1 MSTILFEL
9 GCEELPPKS
18 LKPLRDALQASV
30 IAQLTEADITFD
42 SIKAFAAPRR
52 LALQIQG
59 ISDKQPDRSE
69 QKRGPA
75 IKAAFDAEGN
85 LSKAL
90 RGSVSSNIP
99 FENSQVLENF
109 FRDSKDEKSNRN
121 FKELIDKI
129 NKQGYKEVLEELNQ
143 KSISFLTKYG
153 IKISVSGTSKG
164 SYISF
169 EQTIQGQATT
179 ELLPAIF
186 QTALDNLPIAKRMR
200 SGASRNEFVRP
211 VQWAVLMQD
220 SAVID
225 ATIQGHQTAN
235 QTRGHRF
242 HSPNYHEIAHA
253 GNYEQLL
260 DGLKVVAD
268 FDKRQMLIKNQV
280 KALADEVNADAIVPQ
295 DLLDEVTA
303 LVDFPIALRASFEPR
318 FLQVP
323 QEALISTMQ
332 ADQKYF
338 CLTDKAGK
346 LQPYFIFITNIESKD
361 PNQIIE
367 GNEKVVRPRLA
378 DAEFFFLQ
386 DQKQPLFA
394 LTESLKTRVFQD
406 KLGTIWEK
414 SERIAKLAAFIAAL
428 MQQQGQQIDIDETV
442 RAGILSKADL
452 ASSLVGEY
460 PELQGIAGTYYARLN
475 NEPEAV
481 AASLEEQ
488 YLPKFSG
495 DVLPQTPIGICLAL
509 ADRLDTLVG
518 IFAIDQAP
526 TGSKDPFSLR
536 RSAIGILR
544 ILIEKQL
551 PINLV
556 ALVEQAIKGYSDAEG
571 SKIEKMGD
579 TFTQVM
585 AFLNSRYRAM
595 YTEQGVSVDTI
606 QAVQAINPHMPLDF
620 DQRIRAVQAFS
631 ELSQASMLADS
642 NKRVANI
649 LAKSEVS
656 VADNV
661 DEALLSESAEQ
672 SLYGSVRQAQTA
684 VQPLLEQADY
694 TQVLQTLASLDE
706 PLTQFFDNVMV
717 NSEDAALKNNRLALL
732 KQVRALFLTV
742 ADISELQL

>member
-30 IAQLTEADITFD
+30 TEQLNEAEISFD

-85 LSKAL
+85 PTRAAMGFAKGLGIEAS
-90 RGSVSSNIP
+90 
-99 FENSQVLENF
+99 
-109 FRDSKDEKSNRN
+109 
-121 FKELIDKI
+121 ELITINTDKG
-129 NKQGYKEVLEELNQ
+129 NYVGY
-143 KSISFLTKYG
+143 
-153 IKISVSGTSKG
+153 
-164 SYISF
+164 
-169 EQTIQGQATT
+169 EQVIHGQATT
-179 ELLPAIF
+179 ELLATIF

-220 SAVID
+220 STVID
-225 ATIQGHQTAN
+225 ATIQGHQTGT

-253 GNYEQLL
+253 NDYEELL
-260 DGLKVVAD
+260 GGLKVVAD

-595 YTEQGVSVDTI
+595 YTEQGVSVDII

-620 DQRIRAVQAFS
+620 DQRIRAVQTFS

-656 VADNV
+656 VADTV
-661 DEALLSESAEQ
+661 DESLLSESAEQ
-672 SLYGSVRQAQTA
+672 SLYASVLQAQTA
-684 VQPLLEQADY
+684 VKPLLEQADY

>member
-30 IAQLTEADITFD
+30 TEQLREAEISFD
-42 SIKAFAAPRR
+42 SIKSFAAPRR
-52 LALQIQG
+52 LAIQIQG
-59 ISDKQPDRSE
+59 ISDKQPDRTE

-75 IKAAFDAEGN
+75 IKAAFDGDGN
-85 LSKAL
+85 PTRAAMGFAKGLGVEAS
-90 RGSVSSNIP
+90 
-99 FENSQVLENF
+99 
-109 FRDSKDEKSNRN
+109 
-121 FKELIDKI
+121 ELITINTDK
-129 NKQGYKEVLEELNQ
+129 GDYV
-143 KSISFLTKYG
+143 G
-153 IKISVSGTSKG
+153 
-164 SYISF
+164 F
-169 EQTIQGQATT
+169 EQTIHGQAIT
-179 ELLPAIF
+179 ELLPTIF

-220 SAVID
+220 DAVIH
-225 ATIQGHQTAN
+225 AIIQGHQTGA

-242 HSPNYHEIAHA
+242 HSPDYHDIAHA
-253 GNYEQLL
+253 NDYESLL
-260 DGLKVVAD
+260 EGLKVVAD
-268 FDKRQMLIKNQV
+268 FDKRQTLIKNQV
-280 KALADEVNADAIVPQ
+280 KTLADEVNSDAIVPQ

-303 LVDFPIALRASFEPR
+303 LVDFPIALRASFETR

-346 LQPYFIFITNIESKD
+346 LQPYFIFITNIMSQD

-406 KLGTIWEK
+406 KLGTIWDK
-414 SERIAKLAAFIAAL
+414 SERIAKLSAFIATL
-428 MQQQGQQIDIDETV
+428 LQQQGHDISVDEAV
-442 RAGILSKADL
+442 RAAMLSKADL

-460 PELQGIAGTYYARLN
+460 PELQGIAGTYYARLDG
-475 NEPEAV
+475 ETEAV

-556 ALVEQAIKGYSDAEG
+556 ALVEQAIKGYSDTNGG
-571 SKIEKMGD
+571 SKIAKMGD

-595 YTEQGVSVDTI
+595 YTEQSVSVDTI

-631 ELSQASMLADS
+631 TLSQASMLADS

-656 VADNV
+656 VSDTV
-661 DEALLSESAEQ
+661 DETLLTEPAEQ
-672 SLYGSVRQAQTA
+672 NLYGSVRQAQTA
-684 VQPLLEQADY
+684 VTPLLEQADY

-706 PLTQFFDNVMV
+706 PLTEFFDNVMV
-717 NSEDAALKNNRLALL
+717 NSEDEALKNNRLALL

>member
-30 IAQLTEADITFD
+30 TEQLNEAEIGFD
-42 SIKAFAAPRR
+42 SIKVFAAPRR
-52 LALQIQG
+52 LAIRIEG

-75 IKAAFDAEGN
+75 IKAAFDSDGN
-85 LSKAL
+85 PTRAAMGFAKGLGIDAS
-90 RGSVSSNIP
+90 
-99 FENSQVLENF
+99 
-109 FRDSKDEKSNRN
+109 
-121 FKELIDKI
+121 ELITINTDKGDYV
-129 NKQGYKEVLEELNQ
+129 GY
-143 KSISFLTKYG
+143 
-153 IKISVSGTSKG
+153 
-164 SYISF
+164 
-169 EQTIQGQATT
+169 EQIIQGQATT
-179 ELLPAIF
+179 ELLPTIF

-225 ATIQGHQTAN
+225 ATIQGHQTGK

-242 HSPNYHEIAHA
+242 HSPDYHEITHA
-253 GNYEQLL
+253 NDYEQLL
-260 DGLKVVAD
+260 DDLKVVAD
-268 FDKRQMLIKNQV
+268 FDKRQTLIKNQV
-280 KALADEVNADAIVPQ
+280 KTLADEVNADPIVPQ

-303 LVDFPIALRASFEPR
+303 LVDFPIALRANFEPR

-414 SERIAKLAAFIAAL
+414 SERIAKLAAFIATL
-428 MQQQGQQIDIDETV
+428 MQQQGRDINVDETV
-442 RAGILSKADL
+442 RAAILSKADL

-475 NEPEAV
+475 DEPEAV
-481 AASLEEQ
+481 AASLQEQ

-556 ALVEQAIKGYSDAEG
+556 ALVEQAIKGYSTSEG
-571 SKIEKMGD
+571 SKIAKMGD

-620 DQRIRAVQAFS
+620 DQRIRAVQTFS
-631 ELSQASMLADS
+631 ELPQAEKLADS

-656 VADNV
+656 VADTV
-661 DEALLSESAEQ
+661 DEALLSEAAEQ
-672 SLYGSVRQAQTA
+672 TLYQAVQQAQMA
-684 VQPLLEQADY
+684 VKPLLETADY
-694 TQVLQTLASLDE
+694 TQVLQTLVSLDA
-706 PLTQFFDNVMV
+706 PLTQFFADVMV

>member
-1 MSTILFEL
+1 MSSILFEL

-18 LKPLRDALQASV
+18 LKTLRDALQASV
-30 IAQLTEADITFD
+30 TEQLNEADISFD
-42 SIKAFAAPRR
+42 SIHSFAAPRR

-85 LSKAL
+85 PTRAAL
-90 RGSVSSNIP
+90 GFAKGLGIEAS
-99 FENSQVLENF
+99 
-109 FRDSKDEKSNRN
+109 
-121 FKELIDKI
+121 ELITINTDKGDYI
-129 NKQGYKEVLEELNQ
+129 GYEQ
-143 KSISFLTKYG
+143 KVT
-153 IKISVSGTSKG
+153 
-164 SYISF
+164 
-169 EQTIQGQATT
+169 GQAVT
-179 ELLPAIF
+179 ELLPQIL
-186 QTALDNLPIAKRMR
+186 QTALDQLPIAKRMR
-200 SGASRNEFVRP
+200 SGASREEFVRP

-220 SAVID
+220 DQVIEAVI
-225 ATIQGHQTAN
+225 QGQQTGT

-242 HSPNYHEIAHA
+242 HSPDYHTIDHA
-253 GNYEQLL
+253 DNYEEFLQS
-260 DGLKVVAD
+260 LKVIVD
-268 FDKRQMLIKNQV
+268 FDKRKTLIKNQV
-280 KALADEVNADAIVPQ
+280 KALADQVNANAIVPSE
-295 DLLDEVTA
+295 LLDEVTA

-338 CLTDKAGK
+338 CLTDKDGK

-361 PNQIIE
+361 PNQIVQ

-394 LTESLKTRVFQD
+394 LTENLKTRVFQD
-406 KLGTIWEK
+406 KLGTIWQK
-414 SERIAKLAAFIAAL
+414 SERIAKLAAFIATL
-428 MQQQGQQIDIDETV
+428 MQQQGMQISINETV
-442 RAGILSKADL
+442 RAAILSKADL

-475 NEPEAV
+475 DEPEAV

-556 ALVEQAIKGYSDAEG
+556 ALVEQAVNNYTSGED
-571 SKIEKMGD
+571 SKIAKMGD
-579 TFTQVM
+579 TLTQVM

-631 ELSQASMLADS
+631 ALPQASKLADS

-649 LAKSEVS
+649 LAKSES
-656 VADNV
+656 DVASSV
-661 DEALLSESAEQ
+661 DESLLVEPAEQ
-672 SLYGSVRQAQTA
+672 ELYRAVSQAQTA
-684 VQPLLEQADY
+684 VEPLLAQADY
-694 TQVLQTLASLDE
+694 TQILQTLASLDE
-706 PLTQFFDNVMV
+706 PLTQFFEGVMV
-717 NSEDAALKNNRLALL
+717 NSEELALKNNRLALL

>member
-30 IAQLTEADITFD
+30 TEQLTEAGISFD

-59 ISDKQPDRSE
+59 IGDKQPDRSE

-85 LSKAL
+85 PTRAAMGFAKGLGIEAS
-90 RGSVSSNIP
+90 
-99 FENSQVLENF
+99 
-109 FRDSKDEKSNRN
+109 
-121 FKELIDKI
+121 ELITINTDKGDYV
-129 NKQGYKEVLEELNQ
+129 GY
-143 KSISFLTKYG
+143 
-153 IKISVSGTSKG
+153 
-164 SYISF
+164 

-220 SAVID
+220 NAVID
-225 ATIQGHQTAN
+225 ATIQGHQTGT

-242 HSPNYHEIAHA
+242 HSPDYHNIGHA
-253 GNYEQLL
+253 NDYEQLL

-280 KALADEVNADAIVPQ
+280 KALADEVNSDAIVPQ
-295 DLLDEVTA
+295 ALLDEVTA
-303 LVDFPIALRASFEPR
+303 LVDFPIALRASFEAR

-338 CLTDKAGK
+338 CLTDKTGK

-428 MQQQGQQIDIDETV
+428 MQQQGSEISIDETV

-475 NEPEAV
+475 DEPEAV

-556 ALVEQAIKGYSDAEG
+556 ALVEQAIKGYSTSDG
-571 SKIEKMGD
+571 SKIAKMGD

-661 DEALLSESAEQ
+661 DEALLSEPAEQ
-672 SLYGSVRQAQTA
+672 SLYASVQQAQTA

>member
-1 MSTILFEL
+1 MTTILFEL

-18 LKPLRDALQASV
+18 LKTLRDALQNSV
-30 IAQLTEADITFD
+30 TEQLVAADISFD

-52 LALQIQG
+52 LALQIHG
-59 ISDKQPDRSE
+59 IADKQPDRSE

-85 LSKAL
+85 PSRAAIGFAKGLCIEAS
-90 RGSVSSNIP
+90 
-99 FENSQVLENF
+99 
-109 FRDSKDEKSNRN
+109 
-121 FKELIDKI
+121 ELITINTDKGDYV
-129 NKQGYKEVLEELNQ
+129 GY
-143 KSISFLTKYG
+143 
-153 IKISVSGTSKG
+153 
-164 SYISF
+164 
-169 EQTIQGQATT
+169 EQTVHGKAVA
-179 ELLPAIF
+179 ELLPQIF

-200 SGASRNEFVRP
+200 SGASRDEFVRP
-211 VQWAVLMQD
+211 VQWVVLMAD
-220 SAVID
+220 DRVID
-225 ATIQGHQTAN
+225 ANIQGHQSGQ

-242 HSPNYHEIAHA
+242 HSPEYHTINHA
-253 GNYEQLL
+253 NDYEALL
-260 DGLKVVAD
+260 DSLKVVAD
-268 FDKRQMLIKNQV
+268 FDKRQAFINNQV
-280 KALADEVNADAIVPQ
+280 QALADEINATAIVPQ

-303 LVDFPIALRASFEPR
+303 LVDFPIALRADFEPR

-338 CLTDKAGK
+338 CLTDKDGK
-346 LQPYFIFITNIESKD
+346 LQPYFIFITNIASKD
-361 PNQIIE
+361 PKQIIE

-406 KLGTIWEK
+406 QLGTIWEK
-414 SERIAKLAAFIAAL
+414 SERIAKLATFIAAL
-428 MQQQGQQIDIDETV
+428 LQQQGQQINIDDTA
-442 RAGILSKADL
+442 RAAMLAKADL

-460 PELQGIAGTYYARLN
+460 PDLQGIAGTYYARLN
-475 NEPEAV
+475 GEPEAV

-518 IFAIDQAP
+518 VFAIGQPP

-536 RSAIGILR
+536 RSAIGVLR

-556 ALVEQAIKGYSDAEG
+556 ALVEQAIKNYSDDNG

-631 ELSQASMLADS
+631 ALPQASMLADS

-649 LAKSEVS
+649 LAKSES
-656 VADNV
+656 LVAENV
-661 DEALLSESAEQ
+661 EEALLTEPAEQ
-672 SLYGSVRQAQTA
+672 TLYSSVRQAQTA
-684 VQPLLEQADY
+684 VQPQLAQADY
-694 TQVLQTLASLDE
+694 TQVLQTLTSLDA
-706 PLTQFFDNVMV
+706 PLTQFFEEVMV

>member
-30 IAQLTEADITFD
+30 TEQLTEADITFD

-52 LALQIQG
+52 LAIQIQG

-75 IKAAFDAEGN
+75 IKAAFDSDGN
-85 LSKAL
+85 PTRAAMGFAKGLGIEAS
-90 RGSVSSNIP
+90 
-99 FENSQVLENF
+99 
-109 FRDSKDEKSNRN
+109 
-121 FKELIDKI
+121 ELITINTDKGDYV
-129 NKQGYKEVLEELNQ
+129 GY
-143 KSISFLTKYG
+143 
-153 IKISVSGTSKG
+153 
-164 SYISF
+164 
-169 EQTIQGQATT
+169 EQVIDGQATT

-220 SAVID
+220 STVIE
-225 ATIQGHQTAN
+225 ATIQGHQTGT

-242 HSPNYHEIAHA
+242 HSPDYYTIAHA
-253 GNYEQLL
+253 NDYEQLL

-303 LVDFPIALRASFEPR
+303 LVDFPIALRANFEAR

-414 SERIAKLAAFIAAL
+414 SERIAKLAAFIATL
-428 MQQQGQQIDIDETV
+428 MQQQGRDISIDETV
-442 RAGILSKADL
+442 RAAILSKADL

-475 NEPEAV
+475 GEPEAV

-495 DVLPQTPIGICLAL
+495 DVLPKTPIGICLAL

-556 ALVEQAIKGYSDAEG
+556 ALVEQAIKGYSTSDG
-571 SKIEKMGD
+571 SKIAKMGD

-620 DQRIRAVQAFS
+620 DQRIRAVQSFS
-631 ELSQASMLADS
+631 KVSQASMLADS

-661 DEALLSESAEQ
+661 DEALLSEPAEQ
-672 SLYGSVRQAQTA
+672 ELYQAVQQAQKA
-684 VQPLLEQADY
+684 VKPLLETADY
-694 TQVLQTLASLDE
+694 TQVLQTLVSLDA
-706 PLTQFFDNVMV
+706 PLTQFFADVMV
-717 NSEDAALKNNRLALL
+717 NSDDVALKNNRLALL

>member
-30 IAQLTEADITFD
+30 TEQLNEAEIGFD

-52 LALQIQG
+52 LAIRIEG

-75 IKAAFDAEGN
+75 IKAAFDSDGN
-85 LSKAL
+85 PTRAAMGFAKGLGIDAS
-90 RGSVSSNIP
+90 
-99 FENSQVLENF
+99 
-109 FRDSKDEKSNRN
+109 
-121 FKELIDKI
+121 ELITINTDKGDYV
-129 NKQGYKEVLEELNQ
+129 GY
-143 KSISFLTKYG
+143 
-153 IKISVSGTSKG
+153 
-164 SYISF
+164 
-169 EQTIQGQATT
+169 EQIIQGQATT
-179 ELLPAIF
+179 ELLPTIF

-225 ATIQGHQTAN
+225 ATIQGHQTGK

-242 HSPNYHEIAHA
+242 HSPDYHEITHA
-253 GNYEQLL
+253 NDYEQLL
-260 DGLKVVAD
+260 DDLKVVAD
-268 FDKRQMLIKNQV
+268 FDKRQTLIKNQV
-280 KALADEVNADAIVPQ
+280 KTLADEVNADPIVPQ

-303 LVDFPIALRASFEPR
+303 LVDFPIALRANFEAR

-338 CLTDKAGK
+338 CLTDKEGK

-414 SERIAKLAAFIAAL
+414 SERIAKLAAFIATL
-428 MQQQGQQIDIDETV
+428 MQQQGRDINVDETV
-442 RAGILSKADL
+442 RAAILSKADL

-475 NEPEAV
+475 DEPEAV
-481 AASLEEQ
+481 AASLQEQ

-556 ALVEQAIKGYSDAEG
+556 ALVEQAIKGYSTSEG
-571 SKIEKMGD
+571 SKIAKMGD

-620 DQRIRAVQAFS
+620 DQRIRAVQTFS
-631 ELSQASMLADS
+631 ELPQAEKLADS

-656 VADNV
+656 VADTV
-661 DEALLSESAEQ
+661 DEALLSEAAEQ
-672 SLYGSVRQAQTA
+672 TLYQAVQQAQMA
-684 VQPLLEQADY
+684 VKPLLETADY
-694 TQVLQTLASLDE
+694 TQVLQTLVSLDA
-706 PLTQFFDNVMV
+706 PLTQFFADVMV

>member
-18 LKPLRDALQASV
+18 LKPLRDALQTSV
-30 IAQLTEADITFD
+30 TEQLSAAEITFD
-42 SIKAFAAPRR
+42 SVKAFAAPRR
-52 LALQIQG
+52 LAIQIEG
-59 ISDKQPDRSE
+59 ISDKQPDRTE

-75 IKAAFDAEGN
+75 IKAAFDSDGN
-85 LSKAL
+85 PTRAAMGFAKGLGIEAS
-90 RGSVSSNIP
+90 
-99 FENSQVLENF
+99 
-109 FRDSKDEKSNRN
+109 
-121 FKELIDKI
+121 ELTTINTDK
-129 NKQGYKEVLEELNQ
+129 GDYV
-143 KSISFLTKYG
+143 G
-153 IKISVSGTSKG
+153 
-164 SYISF
+164 F
-169 EQTIQGQATT
+169 EQTISGQATT

-186 QTALDNLPIAKRMR
+186 QTALDSLPIAKRMR

-211 VQWAVLMQD
+211 VQWVVLMQD
-220 SAVID
+220 DTVID
-225 ATIQGHQTAN
+225 ATIQGHQTGL

-242 HSPNYHEIAHA
+242 HSPDYHDIAHA
-253 GNYEQLL
+253 NDYEQLL

-280 KALADEVNADAIVPQ
+280 KALADEVNSDAIVPQ

-303 LVDFPIALRASFEPR
+303 LVDFPIALRASFEAR

-338 CLTDKAGK
+338 CLTDKTGK

-414 SERIAKLAAFIAAL
+414 SERIAKLAAFIATL
-428 MQQQGQQIDIDETV
+428 MQQQGHDINVDDTV

-475 NEPEAV
+475 EEPEAV

-495 DVLPQTPIGICLAL
+495 DVLPQTPVGICLAL

-571 SKIEKMGD
+571 SKIAKMGD

-649 LAKSEVS
+649 LAKSEVD
-656 VADNV
+656 VADTV
-661 DEALLSESAEQ
+661 DEALLSETAEQ
-672 SLYGSVRQAQTA
+672 NLYANVQQAQTV

-717 NSEDAALKNNRLALL
+717 NSDDEALKNNRLALL

>member
-30 IAQLTEADITFD
+30 TEQLTEADITFD

-52 LALQIQG
+52 LAIQIQG

-75 IKAAFDAEGN
+75 IKAAFDSDGN
-85 LSKAL
+85 PTRAAMGFAKGLGIEAS
-90 RGSVSSNIP
+90 
-99 FENSQVLENF
+99 
-109 FRDSKDEKSNRN
+109 
-121 FKELIDKI
+121 ELITINTDKGDYV
-129 NKQGYKEVLEELNQ
+129 GY
-143 KSISFLTKYG
+143 
-153 IKISVSGTSKG
+153 
-164 SYISF
+164 
-169 EQTIQGQATT
+169 EQVIHGQATT

-220 SAVID
+220 STVIE
-225 ATIQGHQTAN
+225 ATIQGHQTGT

-242 HSPNYHEIAHA
+242 HSPDYHTIAHA
-253 GNYEQLL
+253 NDYEQLL

-303 LVDFPIALRASFEPR
+303 LVDFPIALRANFEAR

-414 SERIAKLAAFIAAL
+414 SERIAKLAAFIATL
-428 MQQQGQQIDIDETV
+428 MQQQGRDISIDETV
-442 RAGILSKADL
+442 RAAILSKADL

-475 NEPEAV
+475 GEPEAI

-495 DVLPQTPIGICLAL
+495 DVLPKTPIGICLAL

-556 ALVEQAIKGYSDAEG
+556 ALVEQAIKGYSTSDG
-571 SKIEKMGD
+571 SKIAKMGD

-631 ELSQASMLADS
+631 ELPQAEKLADS

-649 LAKSEVS
+649 LAKSEGA
-656 VADNV
+656 VA
-661 DEALLSESAEQ
+661 
-672 SLYGSVRQAQTA
+672 
-684 VQPLLEQADY
+684 
-694 TQVLQTLASLDE
+694 
-706 PLTQFFDNVMV
+706 
-717 NSEDAALKNNRLALL
+717 
-732 KQVRALFLTV
+732 
-742 ADISELQL
+742 

>member
-18 LKPLRDALQASV
+18 LKSLRDALQTSV
-30 IAQLTEADITFD
+30 TDQLNEADINFE

-59 ISDKQPDRSE
+59 ISAKQPDRTE

-85 LSKAL
+85 PSRAAIGFAKGLGIDPS
-90 RGSVSSNIP
+90 
-99 FENSQVLENF
+99 
-109 FRDSKDEKSNRN
+109 
-121 FKELIDKI
+121 ELVTISTDKGDYV
-129 NKQGYKEVLEELNQ
+129 GY
-143 KSISFLTKYG
+143 
-153 IKISVSGTSKG
+153 
-164 SYISF
+164 
-169 EQTIQGQATT
+169 EQTIHGQAVT
-179 ELLPAIF
+179 ELLPQIL

-200 SGASRNEFVRP
+200 SGASKEEFVRP

-220 SAVID
+220 NQLVEAI
-225 ATIQGHQTAN
+225 IQGQQTGT

-242 HSPNYHEIAHA
+242 HSPDYYAIDHA
-253 GNYEQLL
+253 DNYESLL
-260 DGLKVVAD
+260 QSLRVIAN
-268 FDKRQMLIKNQV
+268 FDKRRTLINNQV
-280 KALADEVNADAIVPQ
+280 KTLADQVNANAIMPQ
-295 DLLDEVTA
+295 ELLDEVTA

-346 LQPYFIFITNIESKD
+346 LLSYFIFITNIESKD

-406 KLGTIWEK
+406 KLGTIWQK
-414 SERIAKLAAFIAAL
+414 SERIAKLAAFIATL
-428 MQQQGQQIDIDETV
+428 MLEQGVQIDIDETV
-442 RAGILSKADL
+442 RAAILSKADL

-475 NEPEAV
+475 DEPETV
-481 AASLEEQ
+481 AASLQEQ

-556 ALVEQAIKGYSDAEG
+556 ALVEQAIQNYGKQNALKLLMDENTIDLNMSD
-571 SKIEKMGD
+571 
-579 TFTQVM
+579 TRTQVIT
-585 AFLNSRYRAM
+585 FLNSRYRAM

-606 QAVQAINPHMPLDF
+606 QAVQAINTDMPLDF

-631 ELSQASMLADS
+631 ELPQASKLADS

-649 LAKSEVS
+649 LAKSEAQ

-661 DEALLSESAEQ
+661 DESLLSESAEQ
-672 SLYGSVRQAQTA
+672 QLYRAVSQAQAALT
-684 VQPLLEQADY
+684 PLLETADY
-694 TQVLQTLASLDE
+694 TQILQTLASLDE
-706 PLTQFFDNVMV
+706 PLTQFFDDVMV
-717 NSEDAALKNNRLALL
+717 NSEDAALKANRLALL

>member
-18 LKPLRDALQASV
+18 LKPLRDALQTSV
-30 IAQLTEADITFD
+30 TEQLTAADITFD

-52 LALQIQG
+52 LAIQIQG
-59 ISDKQPDRSE
+59 ISDKQPDRTE

-85 LSKAL
+85 PTRAAIGFAKGLGIEAS
-90 RGSVSSNIP
+90 
-99 FENSQVLENF
+99 
-109 FRDSKDEKSNRN
+109 
-121 FKELIDKI
+121 ELTTINTDK
-129 NKQGYKEVLEELNQ
+129 GDYV
-143 KSISFLTKYG
+143 G
-153 IKISVSGTSKG
+153 
-164 SYISF
+164 F

-220 SAVID
+220 DTVID
-225 ATIQGHQTAN
+225 ASIQGHQTGT

-242 HSPNYHEIAHA
+242 HSPDYHNIAHA
-253 GNYEQLL
+253 NDYEQLL
-260 DGLKVVAD
+260 DGLKVVVD

-280 KALADEVNADAIVPQ
+280 KALADEVNSDAIVPQ
-295 DLLDEVTA
+295 ALLDEVTA
-303 LVDFPIALRASFEPR
+303 LVDFPIALRASFEAR

-394 LTESLKTRVFQD
+394 LTESLKNRVFQD

-414 SERIAKLAAFIAAL
+414 SERIAKLAAFIATL
-428 MQQQGQQIDIDETV
+428 MQQQGIDISIDEAV

-579 TFTQVM
+579 TFTQVI

-656 VADNV
+656 VADTV
-661 DEALLSESAEQ
+661 DEALLSETAEQ
-672 SLYGSVRQAQTA
+672 NLYTNVKQAQTV

-706 PLTQFFDNVMV
+706 PLTQFFDGVMV

>member
-18 LKPLRDALQASV
+18 LKPLRDALQTSV
-30 IAQLTEADITFD
+30 TEQLSAAEITFD
-42 SIKAFAAPRR
+42 SIKAFATPRR
-52 LALQIQG
+52 LAIQIEG
-59 ISDKQPDRSE
+59 ISDKQPDRTE

-75 IKAAFDAEGN
+75 IKAAFDSDGN
-85 LSKAL
+85 PTRAAIGFAKGLGIEAS
-90 RGSVSSNIP
+90 
-99 FENSQVLENF
+99 
-109 FRDSKDEKSNRN
+109 
-121 FKELIDKI
+121 ELTTINTDK
-129 NKQGYKEVLEELNQ
+129 GDYV
-143 KSISFLTKYG
+143 G
-153 IKISVSGTSKG
+153 
-164 SYISF
+164 F
-169 EQTIQGQATT
+169 EQTISGQATT

-186 QTALDNLPIAKRMR
+186 QTALDSLPIAKRMR

-211 VQWAVLMQD
+211 VQWVVLMQD
-220 SAVID
+220 DTVID
-225 ATIQGHQTAN
+225 ATIQGHETGS

-242 HSPNYHEIAHA
+242 HSPDYHDIAHA
-253 GNYEQLL
+253 NDYEQLL

-280 KALADEVNADAIVPQ
+280 KALADEVNSDAIVPQ

-303 LVDFPIALRASFEPR
+303 LVDFPIALRASFEAR

-338 CLTDKAGK
+338 CLTDKTGK

-414 SERIAKLAAFIAAL
+414 SERIAKLAAFIATL
-428 MQQQGQQIDIDETV
+428 MQQQGHDINVDDTV

-475 NEPEAV
+475 EEPEAV

-495 DVLPQTPIGICLAL
+495 DVLPQTPVGICLAL

-571 SKIEKMGD
+571 TKIAKMGD

-656 VADNV
+656 VADTV
-661 DEALLSESAEQ
+661 DEALLSETAEQ
-672 SLYGSVRQAQTA
+672 NLYANVQQAQTV

-717 NSEDAALKNNRLALL
+717 NSDDAALKNNRLALL
-732 KQVRALFLTV
+732 KQVRALFLSV

>member
-18 LKPLRDALQASV
+18 LKPLRDALQKSV
-30 IAQLTEADITFD
+30 TEQLAEADISFD

-52 LALQIQG
+52 LAIQIQG
-59 ISDKQPDRSE
+59 ISDKQPDRTE

-75 IKAAFDAEGN
+75 IRAAFDADGN
-85 LSKAL
+85 PTRAAMGFAKGLGIEAS
-90 RGSVSSNIP
+90 
-99 FENSQVLENF
+99 
-109 FRDSKDEKSNRN
+109 
-121 FKELIDKI
+121 ELTTINTDKGDYV
-129 NKQGYKEVLEELNQ
+129 GY
-143 KSISFLTKYG
+143 
-153 IKISVSGTSKG
+153 
-164 SYISF
+164 
-169 EQTIQGQATT
+169 EQTIHGQATT

-186 QTALDNLPIAKRMR
+186 QTALDDLPIAKRMR

-225 ATIQGHQTAN
+225 ATIQGHQTGT

-242 HSPNYHEIAHA
+242 HSPDFYNIDHA
-253 GNYEQLL
+253 NDYEPLL

-280 KALADEVNADAIVPQ
+280 KALADEINADAIVPQ
-295 DLLDEVTA
+295 GLLDEVTA
-303 LVDFPIALRASFEPR
+303 LVDFPIALRADFEAR

-338 CLTDKAGK
+338 CLTDKAGT

-361 PNQIIE
+361 PQQIIE

-406 KLGTIWEK
+406 QLGTIWEK
-414 SERIAKLAAFIAAL
+414 SERIAKLAAYIAAL
-428 MQQQGQQIDIDETV
+428 MQQQGHEINIDDTV
-442 RAGILSKADL
+442 RAAMLSKADL

-475 NEPEAV
+475 DEPEAV

-495 DVLPQTPIGICLAL
+495 DVLPQTSIGICLAL

-536 RSAIGILR
+536 RSAIGVLR

-556 ALVEQAIKGYSDAEG
+556 ALVEQAIKNYSSSDG
-571 SKIEKMGD
+571 SKITKMGD

-606 QAVQAINPHMPLDF
+606 QAVQAIHPHMPLDF
-620 DQRIRAVQAFS
+620 DQRIRAVQTFS
-631 ELSQASMLADS
+631 ELPQAEQLADS

-649 LAKSEVS
+649 LAKSEET
-656 VADNV
+656 VADKV
-661 DEALLSESAEQ
+661 DEALLSEPAEQ
-672 SLYGSVRQAQTA
+672 ALYETVRQAQTA
-684 VQPLLEQADY
+684 VTPLLAEADY
-694 TQVLQTLASLDE
+694 TQVLQTLAGLDA
-706 PLTQFFDNVMV
+706 PLTQFFDDVMV

-742 ADISELQL
+742 ADISELQI

>member
-18 LKPLRDALQASV
+18 LKSLRDALQTSV
-30 IAQLTEADITFD
+30 TEQLNAANISFG
-42 SIKAFAAPRR
+42 SIKSFAAPRR
-52 LALQIQG
+52 LALQIQD
-59 ISDKQPDRSE
+59 IAAKQPDRSE

-85 LSKAL
+85 PTRAATGFAKGLGIEPS
-90 RGSVSSNIP
+90 
-99 FENSQVLENF
+99 
-109 FRDSKDEKSNRN
+109 
-121 FKELIDKI
+121 ELITIKTDKGDYI
-129 NKQGYKEVLEELNQ
+129 GYEHTVH
-143 KSISFLTKYG
+143 
-153 IKISVSGTSKG
+153 
-164 SYISF
+164 
-169 EQTIQGQATT
+169 GQAVT
-179 ELLPAIF
+179 ELLPQIL

-200 SGASRNEFVRP
+200 SGTSRDEFVRP

-220 SAVID
+220 DKVIE
-225 ATIQGHQTAN
+225 ATIQGQQTGT

-242 HSPNYHEIAHA
+242 HSPDYHNIEHA
-253 GNYEQLL
+253 DAYESLL
-260 DGLKVVAD
+260 DSLKVVAN
-268 FDKRQMLIKNQV
+268 FDKRQTLIKNQV
-280 KALADEVNADAIVPQ
+280 KALADQVNADAIIPQ
-295 DLLDEVTA
+295 GLLDEVTA

-338 CLTDKAGK
+338 CLIDKDGK

-361 PNQIIE
+361 PQQIVE

-394 LTESLKTRVFQD
+394 MTEGLKTRVFQD
-406 KLGTIWEK
+406 QLGTIWEK
-414 SERIAKLAAFIAAL
+414 SERIAKLAAFIATL

-442 RAGILSKADL
+442 RAAILAKADL
-452 ASSLVGEY
+452 TSSLVGEY

-556 ALVEQAIKGYSDAEG
+556 ALVEQAIKNYTSSDG
-571 SKIEKMGD
+571 SKIAQMGD

-631 ELSQASMLADS
+631 ELPQASMLADS

-649 LAKSEVS
+649 LAKSEVE
-656 VADNV
+656 VADSV
-661 DEALLSESAEQ
+661 DETLLTEPAEQ
-672 SLYGSVRQAQTA
+672 ALYSAVNQAQTSVA
-684 VQPLLEQADY
+684 PLREQANY
-694 TQVLQTLASLDE
+694 TQILQTLASLDA
-706 PLTQFFDNVMV
+706 PLTQFFADVMV
-717 NSEDAALKNNRLALL
+717 NSEDVSLKNNRLALL
-732 KQVRALFLTV
+732 KQVRGLFLTV

>member
-18 LKPLRDALQASV
+18 LKPLRDALQESV
-30 IAQLTEADITFD
+30 IEQLNEAEISFD

-75 IKAAFDAEGN
+75 IKAAFDADGN
-85 LSKAL
+85 PTRAAMGFAKGLGIEAS
-90 RGSVSSNIP
+90 
-99 FENSQVLENF
+99 
-109 FRDSKDEKSNRN
+109 
-121 FKELIDKI
+121 ELITINTDKGDYV
-129 NKQGYKEVLEELNQ
+129 GY
-143 KSISFLTKYG
+143 
-153 IKISVSGTSKG
+153 
-164 SYISF
+164 
-169 EQTIQGQATT
+169 EQVIHGQATT

-220 SAVID
+220 NAIID
-225 ATIQGHQTAN
+225 ATIQGHQTGT

-242 HSPNYHEIAHA
+242 HSPNYHEIVHA
-253 GNYEQLL
+253 NNYEQLL

-280 KALADEVNADAIVPQ
+280 KALADEVNSDAIVPQ

-338 CLTDKAGK
+338 CLTDKTGK

-452 ASSLVGEY
+452 TSSLVGEY

-661 DEALLSESAEQ
+661 DEALLSEPAEQ
-672 SLYGSVRQAQTA
+672 GLYASVLQAQTA
-684 VQPLLEQADY
+684 VKPLLEQADY

>member
-18 LKPLRDALQASV
+18 LKPLRDALESSV
-30 IAQLTEADITFD
+30 KEQLNEANISFD
-42 SIKAFAAPRR
+42 SMKAFAAPRR
-52 LALQIQG
+52 LALQVQG
-59 ISDKQPDRSE
+59 IADKQPDRTE

-75 IKAAFDAEGN
+75 IKAAFDADGN
-85 LSKAL
+85 PTRAAMGFAKGLGIEAS
-90 RGSVSSNIP
+90 
-99 FENSQVLENF
+99 
-109 FRDSKDEKSNRN
+109 
-121 FKELIDKI
+121 ELTTINTDKGDYV
-129 NKQGYKEVLEELNQ
+129 GY
-143 KSISFLTKYG
+143 
-153 IKISVSGTSKG
+153 
-164 SYISF
+164 
-169 EQTIQGQATT
+169 EQTVHGQATT
-179 ELLPAIF
+179 ELLPDIF
-186 QTALDNLPIAKRMR
+186 QTALDTLPIAKRMR

-220 SAVID
+220 DVVID
-225 ATIQGHQTAN
+225 ATIQGHQTGT

-242 HSPNYHEIAHA
+242 HSPDYHTIAHA
-253 GNYEQLL
+253 NDYEELL
-260 DGLKVVAD
+260 KGLKVVAD

-280 KALADEVNADAIVPQ
+280 KALADEVNSDAIIPQ
-295 DLLDEVTA
+295 SLLDEVTA
-303 LVDFPIALRASFEPR
+303 LVDFPIALRADFESR

-338 CLTDKAGK
+338 CLTDKEGK

-361 PNQIIE
+361 PKQIIE

-406 KLGTIWEK
+406 QLGTIWEK

-428 MQQQGQQIDIDETV
+428 MQQQGAQIDIEETV
-442 RAGILSKADL
+442 RSAMLAKADL

-475 NEPEAV
+475 GEPAAV

-556 ALVEQAIKGYSDAEG
+556 ALVEQAIKNYTSTEG
-571 SKIEKMGD
+571 SKIAKMGD

-620 DQRIRAVQAFS
+620 DQRIRAVQTFS
-631 ELSQASMLADS
+631 ELPQASMLADS

-649 LAKSEVS
+649 LAKSEAT
-656 VADNV
+656 VADKV
-661 DEALLSESAEQ
+661 DEALLTEPAEQ
-672 SLYGSVRQAQTA
+672 NLYSSVRQAQTA
-684 VQPLLEQADY
+684 VTPLLEKADY
-694 TQVLQTLASLDE
+694 TQVLQTLASLDD
-706 PLTQFFDNVMV
+706 PLTQFFDSVMV

>member
-30 IAQLTEADITFD
+30 TEQLNEAEIGFD

-52 LALQIQG
+52 LAIRIEG

-75 IKAAFDAEGN
+75 IKAAFDSDGN
-85 LSKAL
+85 PTRAAMGFAKGLGIDAS
-90 RGSVSSNIP
+90 
-99 FENSQVLENF
+99 
-109 FRDSKDEKSNRN
+109 
-121 FKELIDKI
+121 ELITINTDKGDYV
-129 NKQGYKEVLEELNQ
+129 GY
-143 KSISFLTKYG
+143 
-153 IKISVSGTSKG
+153 
-164 SYISF
+164 
-169 EQTIQGQATT
+169 EQIIQGQATT
-179 ELLPAIF
+179 ELLPTIF

-220 SAVID
+220 DAVID
-225 ATIQGHQTAN
+225 TTIQGHQTGK

-242 HSPNYHEIAHA
+242 HSPDYHEITHA
-253 GNYEQLL
+253 NDYEQLL
-260 DGLKVVAD
+260 DDLKVVAD
-268 FDKRQMLIKNQV
+268 FDKRQTLIKNQV
-280 KALADEVNADAIVPQ
+280 KTLADEVNADPIVPQ

-303 LVDFPIALRASFEPR
+303 LVDFPIALRANFEAR

-414 SERIAKLAAFIAAL
+414 SERIAKLAAFIATL
-428 MQQQGQQIDIDETV
+428 MQQQGRDINVDETV
-442 RAGILSKADL
+442 RAAILSKADL

-475 NEPEAV
+475 DEPEAV
-481 AASLEEQ
+481 AASLQEQ

-556 ALVEQAIKGYSDAEG
+556 ALVEQAIKGYSTSEG
-571 SKIEKMGD
+571 SKIAKMGD

-620 DQRIRAVQAFS
+620 DQRIRAVQTFS
-631 ELSQASMLADS
+631 ELPQAEKLADS

-656 VADNV
+656 VADTV
-661 DEALLSESAEQ
+661 DEALLSEAAEQ
-672 SLYGSVRQAQTA
+672 TLYQAVQQAQMA
-684 VQPLLEQADY
+684 VKPLLETADY
-694 TQVLQTLASLDE
+694 TQVLQTLVSLDA
-706 PLTQFFDNVMV
+706 PLTQFFADVMV

>member
-30 IAQLTEADITFD
+30 TEQLTAADITFD

-52 LALQIQG
+52 LAIQIQG
-59 ISDKQPDRSE
+59 ISDKQPDRTE

-85 LSKAL
+85 PTRAAMGFAKGLGIEAS
-90 RGSVSSNIP
+90 
-99 FENSQVLENF
+99 
-109 FRDSKDEKSNRN
+109 
-121 FKELIDKI
+121 ELTTINTDK
-129 NKQGYKEVLEELNQ
+129 GDYV
-143 KSISFLTKYG
+143 G
-153 IKISVSGTSKG
+153 
-164 SYISF
+164 F
-169 EQTIQGQATT
+169 EQTIRGQATT

-200 SGASRNEFVRP
+200 SGASRDEFVRP

-220 SAVID
+220 DTVID
-225 ATIQGHQTAN
+225 ATIQGHQTGT

-242 HSPNYHEIAHA
+242 HSPDYHNISHA
-253 GNYEQLL
+253 NDYEELL
-260 DGLKVVAD
+260 SGLKVVAD

-280 KALADEVNADAIVPQ
+280 KALADEVNSDAIVPQ

-303 LVDFPIALRASFEPR
+303 LVDFPIALRASFEAR

-338 CLTDKAGK
+338 CLTDKTGK

-394 LTESLKTRVFQD
+394 LTESLKNRVFQD

-414 SERIAKLAAFIAAL
+414 SERIAKLAAFIATL
-428 MQQQGQQIDIDETV
+428 MQQQGHDINVDETV

-475 NEPEAV
+475 DEPEAV

-571 SKIEKMGD
+571 SKIAKMGD

-656 VADNV
+656 VADTV

-672 SLYGSVRQAQTA
+672 NLYANVQQAQTV
-684 VQPLLEQADY
+684 VQPLLEQANY

-706 PLTQFFDNVMV
+706 PLTQFFDQVMV

>member
-30 IAQLTEADITFD
+30 IEQLTEADITFD

-52 LALQIQG
+52 LAIQIEG
-59 ISDKQPDRSE
+59 ISAKQPDRTE
-69 QKRGPA
+69 EKRGPA
-75 IKAAFDAEGN
+75 IKAAFDADGN
-85 LSKAL
+85 PTRAAMGFAKGLGIEASELSTI
-90 RGSVSSNIP
+90 NT
-99 FENSQVLENF
+99 
-109 FRDSKDEKSNRN
+109 
-121 FKELIDKI
+121 DKGDYV
-129 NKQGYKEVLEELNQ
+129 GYV
-143 KSISFLTKYG
+143 
-153 IKISVSGTSKG
+153 
-164 SYISF
+164 
-169 EQTIQGQATT
+169 QTIQGQATT

-220 SAVID
+220 DAVID
-225 ATIQGHQTAN
+225 ATIQGHETGN

-242 HSPNYHEIAHA
+242 HSPEYHTIAHA
-253 GNYEQLL
+253 NDYEQLL
-260 DGLKVVAD
+260 DGLKVVVD

-280 KALADEVNADAIVPQ
+280 KALSDEVNSDAIVPQ
-295 DLLDEVTA
+295 SLLDEVTA

-338 CLTDKAGK
+338 CLTDKTGK

-394 LTESLKTRVFQD
+394 LTENLKTRVFQD

-414 SERIAKLAAFIAAL
+414 SERIAKLAAFIASL
-428 MQQQGQQIDIDETV
+428 MQQQGQEIDIDETV

-495 DVLPQTPIGICLAL
+495 DVLPQTPVGICLAL

-556 ALVEQAIKGYSDAEG
+556 ALVEEAIKNYSQQNVKKLIQDENTIDL
-571 SKIEKMGD
+571 SISD

-631 ELSQASMLADS
+631 ELPQASMLADS

-649 LAKSEVS
+649 LAKSEGA
-656 VADNV
+656 VADDIN
-661 DEALLSESAEQ
+661 ASLLTEDAEK
-672 SLYGSVRQAQTA
+672 SLYQTVQQAQLDVT
-684 VQPLLEQADY
+684 PLLETANY
-694 TQVLQTLASLDE
+694 TQVLQMLTSLDA

>member
-30 IAQLTEADITFD
+30 TEQLNEAEIGFD

-52 LALQIQG
+52 LAIRIEG

-75 IKAAFDAEGN
+75 IKAAFDSDGN
-85 LSKAL
+85 PTRAAMGFAKGLGIDAS
-90 RGSVSSNIP
+90 
-99 FENSQVLENF
+99 
-109 FRDSKDEKSNRN
+109 
-121 FKELIDKI
+121 ELITINTDKGDYV
-129 NKQGYKEVLEELNQ
+129 GY
-143 KSISFLTKYG
+143 
-153 IKISVSGTSKG
+153 
-164 SYISF
+164 
-169 EQTIQGQATT
+169 EQIIQGQATT
-179 ELLPAIF
+179 ELLPTIF

-225 ATIQGHQTAN
+225 ATIQGHQTGK

-242 HSPNYHEIAHA
+242 HSPDYHEITHA
-253 GNYEQLL
+253 NDYEQLL
-260 DGLKVVAD
+260 DDLKVVAD
-268 FDKRQMLIKNQV
+268 FDKRQTLIKNQV
-280 KALADEVNADAIVPQ
+280 KTLADEVNADPIVPQ

-303 LVDFPIALRASFEPR
+303 LVDFPIALRANFEAR

-414 SERIAKLAAFIAAL
+414 SERIAKLAAFIATL
-428 MQQQGQQIDIDETV
+428 MQQQGRDINVDETV
-442 RAGILSKADL
+442 RAAILSKADL

-475 NEPEAV
+475 DEPEAV
-481 AASLEEQ
+481 AASLQEQ

-556 ALVEQAIKGYSDAEG
+556 ALVEQAIKGYSTSEG
-571 SKIEKMGD
+571 SKIAKMGD

-620 DQRIRAVQAFS
+620 DQRIRAVQSFS
-631 ELSQASMLADS
+631 KVSQASMLADS

-661 DEALLSESAEQ
+661 DEALLSEPAEQ
-672 SLYGSVRQAQTA
+672 ELYQAVQQAQKA
-684 VQPLLEQADY
+684 VKPLLETADY
-694 TQVLQTLASLDE
+694 TQVLQTLVSLDA
-706 PLTQFFDNVMV
+706 PLTQFFADVMV
-717 NSEDAALKNNRLALL
+717 NSDDVALKNNRLALL

>member
-30 IAQLTEADITFD
+30 TEQLNEAEIGFD

-52 LALQIQG
+52 LAIRIEG

-75 IKAAFDAEGN
+75 IKAAFDSDGN
-85 LSKAL
+85 PTRAAMGFAKGLGIDAS
-90 RGSVSSNIP
+90 
-99 FENSQVLENF
+99 
-109 FRDSKDEKSNRN
+109 
-121 FKELIDKI
+121 ELITINTDKGDYV
-129 NKQGYKEVLEELNQ
+129 GY
-143 KSISFLTKYG
+143 
-153 IKISVSGTSKG
+153 
-164 SYISF
+164 
-169 EQTIQGQATT
+169 EQIIQGQATT
-179 ELLPAIF
+179 ELLPTIF

-225 ATIQGHQTAN
+225 ATIQGHQTGK

-242 HSPNYHEIAHA
+242 HSPDYHEITHA
-253 GNYEQLL
+253 NDYEQLL
-260 DGLKVVAD
+260 DDLKVVAD
-268 FDKRQMLIKNQV
+268 FDKRQTLIKNQV
-280 KALADEVNADAIVPQ
+280 KTLADEVNADPIVPQ

-303 LVDFPIALRASFEPR
+303 LVDFPIALRANFEAR

-367 GNEKVVRPRLA
+367 GNEKVVRPRLS

-414 SERIAKLAAFIAAL
+414 SERIAKLAAFIATL
-428 MQQQGQQIDIDETV
+428 MQQQGRDINVDETV
-442 RAGILSKADL
+442 RAAILSKADL

-475 NEPEAV
+475 DEPEAV
-481 AASLEEQ
+481 AASLQEQ

-556 ALVEQAIKGYSDAEG
+556 ALVEQAIKGYSTSEG
-571 SKIEKMGD
+571 SKIAKMGD

-595 YTEQGVSVDTI
+595 YTEQGISVDTI

-620 DQRIRAVQAFS
+620 DQRIRAVQTFS
-631 ELSQASMLADS
+631 ELPQAEELADS

-656 VADNV
+656 VADTV
-661 DEALLSESAEQ
+661 DEALLSEAAEQ
-672 SLYGSVRQAQTA
+672 TLYQAVQQAQMA
-684 VQPLLEQADY
+684 VKPLLETADY
-694 TQVLQTLASLDE
+694 TQVLQTLVSLDA
-706 PLTQFFDNVMV
+706 PLTQFFADVMV

>member
-30 IAQLTEADITFD
+30 IEQLNDAEISFD
-42 SIKAFAAPRR
+42 SIKSFAAPRR
-52 LALQIQG
+52 LAIQIQG
-59 ISDKQPDRSE
+59 ISDKQPDRTE

-75 IKAAFDAEGN
+75 IKAAFDVEGN
-85 LSKAL
+85 PTRAAMGFAKGLGIEAS
-90 RGSVSSNIP
+90 
-99 FENSQVLENF
+99 
-109 FRDSKDEKSNRN
+109 
-121 FKELIDKI
+121 ELMTINTDKGDYV
-129 NKQGYKEVLEELNQ
+129 GY
-143 KSISFLTKYG
+143 
-153 IKISVSGTSKG
+153 
-164 SYISF
+164 
-169 EQTIQGQATT
+169 EQTIHGQATT
-179 ELLPAIF
+179 ELLPEIF

-220 SAVID
+220 DTVIN
-225 ATIQGHQTAN
+225 AIIQGHQTGT

-242 HSPNYHEIAHA
+242 HSPDYHNIAHA
-253 GNYEQLL
+253 NDYESLL
-260 DGLKVVAD
+260 DGLNVVAD
-268 FDKRQMLIKNQV
+268 FDKRQTLIKNQV

-303 LVDFPIALRASFEPR
+303 LVDFPIALRASFEVR

-346 LQPYFIFITNIESKD
+346 LQPFFIFITNIMSQD
-361 PNQIIE
+361 PKQIIE

-394 LTESLKTRVFQD
+394 LTENLKTRVFQD

-414 SERIAKLAAFIAAL
+414 SERIAKLAAFIATL
-428 MQQQGQQIDIDETV
+428 MQQQQGHDINVDETA
-442 RAGILSKADL
+442 RAAMLSKADL

-460 PELQGIAGTYYARLN
+460 PELQGIAGTYYARLDG
-475 NEPEAV
+475 ETEAV

-556 ALVEQAIKGYSDAEG
+556 ALVEQAIKNYTSAEG
-571 SKIEKMGD
+571 SKINKMGD

-620 DQRIRAVQAFS
+620 DQRIRAVQTFS
-631 ELSQASMLADS
+631 ELSQASKLADS

-656 VADNV
+656 VADVVN
-661 DEALLSESAEQ
+661 EALLTEPGEQ
-672 SLYGSVRQAQTA
+672 SLYSSVRQAQTA
-684 VQPLLEQADY
+684 VKPLLEQADY

-706 PLTQFFDNVMV
+706 PLSQFFESVMV
-717 NSEDAALKNNRLALL
+717 NSEDEALKNNRLALL

>member
-18 LKPLRDALQASV
+18 LKTLRDALQNSV
-30 IAQLTEADITFD
+30 IEQLNEADISFD
-42 SIKAFAAPRR
+42 DIKSFAAPRR

-59 ISDKQPDRSE
+59 IAQSQPDRSE

-75 IKAAFDAEGN
+75 IKAALDADGN
-85 LSKAL
+85 PTRAAIGFAKGLGIEPS
-90 RGSVSSNIP
+90 
-99 FENSQVLENF
+99 
-109 FRDSKDEKSNRN
+109 
-121 FKELIDKI
+121 ELITIHTDK
-129 NKQGYKEVLEELNQ
+129 GDYV
-143 KSISFLTKYG
+143 G
-153 IKISVSGTSKG
+153 
-164 SYISF
+164 F
-169 EQTIQGQATT
+169 EQTIKGQAVT
-179 ELLPAIF
+179 ELLPQIL
-186 QTALDNLPIAKRMR
+186 QNALDNLPIAKRMR
-200 SGASRNEFVRP
+200 TGSSREEFVRP
-211 VQWAVLMQD
+211 VKWVVLMQD
-220 SAVID
+220 DQLIE
-225 ATIQGHQTAN
+225 ATIQGHATGM

-242 HSPNYHEIAHA
+242 HSPDYYAIDHA
-253 GNYEQLL
+253 DNYEPLL
-260 DGLKVVAD
+260 KKLKIIVN
-268 FDKRQMLIKNQV
+268 FEKRRTLIKNQV
-280 KALADEVNADAIVPQ
+280 KTLADQINAEAIMPQ
-295 DLLDEVTA
+295 ALLDEVTA

-361 PNQIIE
+361 PKQIVE

-394 LTESLKTRVFQD
+394 LTENLKTRVFQD
-406 KLGTIWEK
+406 RLGTIWEK
-414 SERIAKLAAFIAAL
+414 SERIAKLAAFIANL
-428 MQQQGQQIDIDETV
+428 LQEQGAQIDIDETV
-442 RAGILSKADL
+442 RAAVLSKADL
-452 ASSLVGEY
+452 TSSLVGEY

-475 NEPEAV
+475 NEPEAI

-495 DVLPQTPIGICLAL
+495 DVLPQTSIGICLAL

-518 IFAIDQAP
+518 IFAIGQAP

-556 ALVEQAIKGYSDAEG
+556 ALAQQAIKGYSNSESLVDTD
-571 SKIEKMGD
+571 MGA

-585 AFLNSRYRAM
+585 TFLNSRYRAM

-620 DQRIRAVQAFS
+620 DQRIRAVQKFS
-631 ELSQASMLADS
+631 ELPQASKLAES

-649 LAKSEVS
+649 LAKSE
-656 VADNV
+656 DKINEQIN
-661 DEALLSESAEQ
+661 DALLSEPAEQ
-672 SLYGSVRQAQTA
+672 ALYSAVNCAQTA
-684 VQPLLEQADY
+684 MIPLLEQADY
-694 TQVLQTLASLDE
+694 TQILQMLASLDE
-706 PLTQFFDNVMV
+706 PLTQFFEDVMV
-717 NSEDAALKNNRLALL
+717 NSEDVALKNNRLALL

>member
-18 LKPLRDALQASV
+18 LKPLRDALQESV
-30 IAQLTEADITFD
+30 TEQLADANISFD

-52 LALQIQG
+52 LAIQIQG
-59 ISDKQPDRSE
+59 ISDKQPDRTE
-69 QKRGPA
+69 EKRGPA
-75 IKAAFDAEGN
+75 IKAAFDADGN
-85 LSKAL
+85 PTRAAMGFAKGLGIEAS
-90 RGSVSSNIP
+90 
-99 FENSQVLENF
+99 
-109 FRDSKDEKSNRN
+109 
-121 FKELIDKI
+121 ELTTINTDKGDYV
-129 NKQGYKEVLEELNQ
+129 GYV
-143 KSISFLTKYG
+143 
-153 IKISVSGTSKG
+153 
-164 SYISF
+164 
-169 EQTIQGQATT
+169 QTIQGQATT

-220 SAVID
+220 HAVIN
-225 ATIQGHQTAN
+225 ATIQGHQTGT

-242 HSPNYHEIAHA
+242 HSPDYHNIAHA
-253 GNYEQLL
+253 NDYEQLL
-260 DGLKVVAD
+260 DGLKVVVD

-280 KALADEVNADAIVPQ
+280 KALADEVSSDAIVPQ
-295 DLLDEVTA
+295 SLLDEVTA
-303 LVDFPIALRASFEPR
+303 LVDFPIALRASFEAR

-428 MQQQGQQIDIDETV
+428 MQQQGQQIDIDQTV

-475 NEPEAV
+475 DEPEAV

-556 ALVEQAIKGYSDAEG
+556 ALVEQAIKGYSTAEG
-571 SKIEKMGD
+571 SKIAKMGD

-620 DQRIRAVQAFS
+620 DQRIRAVQTFS
-631 ELSQASMLADS
+631 DLPQASMLADS

-656 VADNV
+656 VADTV
-661 DEALLSESAEQ
+661 DEALLSEPAEQ
-672 SLYGSVRQAQTA
+672 NLYASMKQAQTV

-706 PLTQFFDNVMV
+706 PLTQFFDSVMV
-717 NSEDAALKNNRLALL
+717 NSEDTALKANRLALL

>member
-1 MSTILFEL
+1 MTTILFEL

-18 LKPLRDALQASV
+18 LKTLRDALQNSV
-30 IAQLTEADITFD
+30 TEQLSDADISFD
-42 SIKAFAAPRR
+42 TIKAFAAPRR
-52 LALQIQG
+52 LALQIHG
-59 ISDKQPDRSE
+59 IADKQPDRSE

-85 LSKAL
+85 PTRAAIGFAKGLGIEASELMIINTDKGDYVGYEQMVHGKA
-90 RGSVSSNIP
+90 VA
-99 FENSQVLENF
+99 
-109 FRDSKDEKSNRN
+109 D
-121 FKELIDKI
+121 
-129 NKQGYKEVLEELNQ
+129 
-143 KSISFLTKYG
+143 
-153 IKISVSGTSKG
+153 
-164 SYISF
+164 
-169 EQTIQGQATT
+169 
-179 ELLPAIF
+179 LLPQIF

-200 SGASRNEFVRP
+200 SGTSRNEFVRP
-211 VQWAVLMQD
+211 VQWVVLMAD
-220 SAVID
+220 DKVID
-225 ATIQGHQTAN
+225 ATIQGHQSGQ

-242 HSPNYHEIAHA
+242 HSPDYQSINHA
-253 GNYEQLL
+253 NDYEALL
-260 DGLKVVAD
+260 EGLKVVAD
-268 FDKRQMLIKNQV
+268 FDKRQAFINNQV
-280 KALADEVNADAIVPQ
+280 QALADEINATAIVPQ

-303 LVDFPIALRASFEPR
+303 LVDFPIALRADFEPR

-338 CLTDKAGK
+338 CLTDKDGK
-346 LQPYFIFITNIESKD
+346 LQPYFIFITNIASKD
-361 PNQIIE
+361 PKQIIE

-386 DQKQPLFA
+386 DQKQPLSA
-394 LTESLKTRVFQD
+394 LTENLKTRIFQD
-406 KLGTIWEK
+406 QLGSIWEK
-414 SERIAKLAAFIAAL
+414 SARIAKLATFIATL
-428 MQQQGQQIDIDETV
+428 LQKQGQQVNIDETA
-442 RAGILSKADL
+442 RAAMLSKADL

-460 PELQGIAGTYYARLN
+460 PDLQGIAGTYYARLN
-475 NEPEAV
+475 DEPEAV

-495 DVLPQTPIGICLAL
+495 DALPKTPIGICLAL

-518 IFAIDQAP
+518 IFAIGQPP

-551 PINLV
+551 PINLIV
-556 ALVEQAIKGYSDAEG
+556 LVEQAIKNYNDASG
-571 SKIEKMGD
+571 SKITNMGD

-585 AFLNSRYRAM
+585 NFLNSRYRAM

-620 DQRIRAVQAFS
+620 DQRIRAVQAFRA
-631 ELSQASMLADS
+631 LSQASMLADS

-649 LAKSEVS
+649 LAKSES
-656 VADNV
+656 AVAENV
-661 DEALLSESAEQ
+661 DETLLTEPAEQ
-672 SLYGSVRQAQTA
+672 ALYSSVRHAQTA
-684 VQPLLEQADY
+684 VQPLLAQANY
-694 TQVLQTLASLDE
+694 TQALQTLASLDE
-706 PLTQFFDNVMV
+706 PLTQFFEGVMV
-717 NSEDAALKNNRLALL
+717 NSEDTALKNNRLALL

>member
-18 LKPLRDALQASV
+18 LKPLRDALQKSV
-30 IAQLTEADITFD
+30 TEQLAEADISFD
-42 SIKAFAAPRR
+42 SMKAFAAPRR
-52 LALQIQG
+52 LAIQIQG
-59 ISDKQPDRSE
+59 ISDKQPDRTE

-75 IKAAFDAEGN
+75 IKAAFDADGN
-85 LSKAL
+85 PTRAAMGFAKGLGIEAS
-90 RGSVSSNIP
+90 
-99 FENSQVLENF
+99 
-109 FRDSKDEKSNRN
+109 
-121 FKELIDKI
+121 ELTTINTDKGDYV
-129 NKQGYKEVLEELNQ
+129 GY
-143 KSISFLTKYG
+143 
-153 IKISVSGTSKG
+153 
-164 SYISF
+164 
-169 EQTIQGQATT
+169 EQTIHGQATT

-186 QTALDNLPIAKRMR
+186 QTALDDLPIAKRMR

-220 SAVID
+220 SAVIE
-225 ATIQGHQTAN
+225 ATIQGHQTGT

-242 HSPNYHEIAHA
+242 HSPDFYNIDHA
-253 GNYEQLL
+253 NDYEPLL
-260 DGLKVVAD
+260 DGLKVVTD

-280 KALADEVNADAIVPQ
+280 KALADEINADAIVPQ
-295 DLLDEVTA
+295 GLLDEVTA
-303 LVDFPIALRASFEPR
+303 LVDFPIALRADFEAR

-338 CLTDKAGK
+338 CLTDKAGT

-361 PNQIIE
+361 PQQIIE

-406 KLGTIWEK
+406 QLGTIWEK
-414 SERIAKLAAFIAAL
+414 SERIAKLAAYIAAL
-428 MQQQGQQIDIDETV
+428 MQQQGHEINIDDTV
-442 RAGILSKADL
+442 RAAMLSKADL

-475 NEPEAV
+475 DESEAV

-495 DVLPQTPIGICLAL
+495 DVLPQTSIGICLAL

-536 RSAIGILR
+536 RSAIGVLR

-556 ALVEQAIKGYSDAEG
+556 ALVEQAIKNYSSSDG
-571 SKIEKMGD
+571 SKITKMGD

-606 QAVQAINPHMPLDF
+606 QAVQAIHPHMPLDF
-620 DQRIRAVQAFS
+620 DQRIRAVQTFS
-631 ELSQASMLADS
+631 ELPQAEQLADS

-649 LAKSEVS
+649 LAKSEET
-656 VADNV
+656 VADKV
-661 DEALLSESAEQ
+661 DEALLSEPAEQ
-672 SLYGSVRQAQTA
+672 TLYETVRQAQTA
-684 VQPLLEQADY
+684 VTPLLAEADY
-694 TQVLQTLASLDE
+694 TQVLQTLAGLDA
-706 PLTQFFDNVMV
+706 PLTQFFDDVMV

-742 ADISELQL
+742 ADISELQI